1 MKKLNDIKL
10 GILIGLVLSCIFI
23 IYKPVSE
30 YYASANNTKDQ
41 KSLSETAKDMD
52 YGDVFSSDTYK
63 DLYFLVYYKA
73 LENPK
78 DEALKTIAA
87 AYGFSVA
94 EAKSILDGSIEPIM
108 TKYHKPGDSQQV
120 IYDMS
125 IRFVADFNEMYE
137 MLALEQELTIGGVAS
152 EIFSNGDVSDS
163 GFDLVYDLTLIEEII
178 FGTTSDASLG
188 GPLDFG
194 SFNDKEEATDELIA
208 SGNKDAEP
216 NIPDVYNELN
226 KAGDI
231 DDEESDDETETALEV
246 FDPTELVKVQDEDIC
261 PKPETEIESAL
272 DDFKTTNP
280 DNVGTV
286 GPEPA
291 PKEKPEISPE
301 AEKIAEKNPDSL
313 LDVLIPEP
321 ADDWS
326 DKPKCNGFFYS
337 LKGNT
342 DEGRVTQE
350 MTGEDESTLVGKPE
364 NSDTEPKSETP
375 DDGKPDAPGSGI
387 AAEFFICLE
396 ATTKWAKYGTVIPN
410 KPCIK
415 CETEK
420 IIAYLNKTLENSFVP
435 NKVTGNFLEPSK
447 CKSAFSSAIDIK
459 FNLIWT
465 PIQTPRKDDSNKL
478 KSLSGEWN
486 KLVSRS
492 NPLLLPEVPMTSLDD
507 HINATAAT
515 TAQQNASE
523 AASYAELMNEVN
535 SIKETFS
542 KQAAE
547 GENLFSTIS
556 KGENFVTYS
565 QDVMKEVDQMTNYF
579 RNFNNIFTK
588 LADETCPNILKKPK
602 VK

>member
-1 MKKLNDIKL
+1 MKKLNDIKI
-10 GILIGLVLSCIFI
+10 GILIGLVLSCLFI
-23 IYKPVSE
+23 IFQPISE

-41 KSLSETAKDMD
+41 KSLSETAKELD
-52 YGDVFSSDTYK
+52 YGDVFSSDKYK
-63 DLYFLVYYKA
+63 DLYFLIYYKA

-78 DEALKTIAA
+78 EEALKTIAA
-87 AYGFSVA
+87 AYGFTLA
-94 EAKSILDGSIEPIM
+94 EAQSILDGSIEPIM

-125 IRFVADFNEMYE
+125 VKFVADFNEMYE

-152 EIFSNGDVSDS
+152 EIFSNGEVSDS

-178 FGTTSDASLG
+178 FGTTTDASLG
-188 GPLDFG
+188 GPLDFS
-194 SFNDKEEATDELIA
+194 SFNDKEASTDELLA
-208 SGNKDAEP
+208 SGDTDAEP

-226 KAGDI
+226 KADNI
-231 DDEESDDETETALEV
+231 EDAESDTPLEI
-246 FDPTELVKVQDEDIC
+246 FDPNDLVEVQSEDIC
-261 PKPETEIESAL
+261 PKPETDIESAL
-272 DDFKTTNP
+272 DDFKES
-280 DNVGTV
+280 GA
-286 GPEPA
+286 PETGIVQ
-291 PKEKPEISPE
+291 KNEKPKISPE

-313 LDVLIPEP
+313 MDVLIPEP

-326 DKPKCNGFFYS
+326 DKQKCNGFYYS

-350 MTGEDESTLVGKPE
+350 MTGQDEETLVGKPE
-364 NSDTEPKSETP
+364 SSDSNSQDKEKES
-375 DDGKPDAPGSGI
+375 DDGKPDMPGSGI
-387 AAEFFICLE
+387 AADFFICLE
-396 ATTKWAKYGTVIPN
+396 ASTKWAKYGTVIPN

-420 IIAYLNKTLENSFVP
+420 ILAYLNKTLENSFVP

-459 FNLIWT
+459 FNVIWT
-465 PIQTPRKDDSNKL
+465 PIQTPRKDDADKL

-486 KLVSRS
+486 KFISRS
-492 NPLLLPEVPMTSLDD
+492 KPLELKDVPISFLDD
-507 HINATAAT
+507 HINATAAA
-515 TAQQNASE
+515 TAQENVSE
-523 AASYAELMNEVN
+523 TASYAELMDEVN
-535 SIKETFS
+535 VIKETFS

-547 GENLFSTIS
+547 GESSFSTIS
-556 KGENFVTYS
+556 QGENFVTYS
-565 QDVMKEVDQMTNYF
+565 QDVIKEVDQMTNYF
-579 RNFNNIFTK
+579 KNFDAITK